1 MSPAAAQLIAG
12 LQNGSLKAS
21 SVPEVHAH
29 LLLAPDGHY
38 AAPVSVSLPGNKIP
52 VEKDGNEY
60 KAGRTLILGARDAHG
75 NLLSVSQ
82 KGWNVRLNDA
92 QRADFEKTTVT
103 VHGQLPVSEPQP
115 LSIEA
120 ILQLSGNTLARGG
133 STVPM
138 PDPAGSGVRLSS
150 ILLSNRAEQ
159 ASCSD
164 STDPLCFMNVRLY
177 QPPQSRFPS
186 SSRLIA
192 YFAASDLS
200 LDPQTKKP
208 RVGLAFTMKSDN
220 EVVTTTA
227 AENLQSFPGA
237 APNSV
242 LVLAEFDL
250 KSLHA
255 GSYTLQ
261 SASPD
266 PLRTTTLS

>member
-1 MSPAAAQLIAG
+1 M
-12 LQNGSLKAS
+12 
-21 SVPEVHAH
+21 
-29 LLLAPDGHY
+29 
-38 AAPVSVSLPGNKIP
+38 
-52 VEKDGNEY
+52 
-60 KAGRTLILGARDAHG
+60 TLILVSRDAPG
-75 NLLSVSQ
+75 NLLCVSQ

-103 VHGQLPVSEPQP
+103 VQGQLSVSDPQP
-115 LSIEA
+115 LSVEA

-133 STVPM
+133 TTIPM
-138 PDPAGSGVRLSS
+138 PDPAGSGFRLSS
-150 ILLSNRAEQ
+150 ILLSNKAEQ

-177 QPPQSRFPS
+177 QPPQPRFPS

-208 RVGLAFTMKSDN
+208 RVGLSFTMKSGN
-220 EVVTTTA
+220 AVVTTTA
-227 AENLQSFPGA
+227 AEHLQSFPGA

-255 GSYTLQ
+255 GSYTLH
-261 SASPD
+261 AVAPD
-266 PLRTTTLS
+266 L